1 MHLLVGGKVHALLV
15 CTVGDVCVARVG
27 GAGHAAHLKDAVQ
40 ACGFVVGVGAAP
52 RRGVWD
58 GVTAARAGVGRG
70 FLGEA

>member
-1 MHLLVGGKVHALLV
+1 M
-15 CTVGDVCVARVG
+15 ARVG

-40 ACGFVVGVGAAP
+40 ACGFVVGVGAAA